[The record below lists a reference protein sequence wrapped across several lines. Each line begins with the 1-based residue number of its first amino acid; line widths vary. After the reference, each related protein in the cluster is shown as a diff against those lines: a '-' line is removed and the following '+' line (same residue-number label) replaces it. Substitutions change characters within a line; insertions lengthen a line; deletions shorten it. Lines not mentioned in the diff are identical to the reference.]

1 MLLLLI
7 VEVDTFFPLP
17 FTLLNNVYFVINSA
31 ACRGAEVDLKEH
43 RLHLALIEVEQIVL
57 LILRQINMKIL
68 Q

>member
-17 FTLLNNVYFVINSA
+17 FTLLTNVYFVINSA